1 MVVHRLHRHQFFLQ
15 MSLLLSWAGVVPA
28 FQTSH
33 SRVCSNRGAGTSAT
47 SGDSYEFSYVGSDGR
62 LKATFEG
69 AFRSKSNQ
77 VSNTKGRNL
86 APWEF
91 GYQMSEKNLAWNDGL
106 KSRLLARVAA
116 DKLHI
121 TDEDMELRLQQL
133 RALLPDITNKLS
145 GMRPAIIVGLL
156 QDINELPSRLMGLK
170 AVFPGANVSKM
181 AVREPA
187 LVLGFDIQH
196 LEEVAKNLQEMLPGL
211 DVDRLVE
218 ENPSML
224 DIEERRAAMA
234 EAKRIMPSL
243 DIVKAMGTDPGVILS
258 FQRGSQLIPY
268 DPPSPE
274 IMTNEQAN
282 DDDEYSAYY
291 KG

>member
-1 MVVHRLHRHQFFLQ
+1 

-224 DIEERRAAMA
+224 DIEELRAAMA

>member
-1 MVVHRLHRHQFFLQ
+1 

-224 DIEERRAAMA
+224 DIEELRAAMA

-274 IMTNEQAN
+274 IMTKEQAN

>member
-1 MVVHRLHRHQFFLQ
+1 MW
-15 MSLLLSWAGVVPA
+15 SLKPAAVVPTL
-28 FQTSH
+28 QTGY
-33 SRVCSNRGAGTSAT
+33 SRVCSQKGASTSAT
-47 SGDSYEFSYVGSDGR
+47 SSESYEYSYVGSDGR

-69 AFRSKSNQ
+69 AFKARKIQ
-77 VSNTKGRNL
+77 TENTHGRNS

-91 GYQMSEKNLAWNDGL
+91 GYQMSEKNLVWNEGL
-106 KSRLLARVAA
+106 KSRLLSRVAA

-121 TDEDMELRLQQL
+121 SNEEMEFRLQQL
-133 RALLPDITNKLS
+133 QALLPDIIDKLS

-156 QDINELPSRLMGLK
+156 RDIDVLPSRLMGLK
-170 AVFPGANVSKM
+170 AIFPRANVSKM

-187 LVLGFDIQH
+187 LVLGFDLEH
-196 LEEVAKNLQEMLPGL
+196 LEGVAKSLEEMLPGL

-218 ENPSML
+218 DNPSML
-224 DIEERRAAMA
+224 DIEELQAAMA

-243 DIVKAMGTDPGVILS
+243 DIVKAMGSDPGVILS

-274 IMTNEQAN
+274 TSKSEYE
-282 DDDEYSAYY
+282 DDEYSAYY
-291 KG
+291 K